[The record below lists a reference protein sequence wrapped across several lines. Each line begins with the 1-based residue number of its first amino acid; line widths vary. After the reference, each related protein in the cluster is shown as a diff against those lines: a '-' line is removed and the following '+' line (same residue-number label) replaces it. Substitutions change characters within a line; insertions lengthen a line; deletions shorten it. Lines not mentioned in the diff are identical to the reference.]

1 MDSGQP
7 GAHDR
12 REASRPEHAGEER
25 LQEVVGPEGGE
36 PSEPE
41 HVFIMQGPAEEVA
54 EEVAAEGPE
63 GRPADVRAGPR
74 MLWSELAIMAGLV
87 AAAAVAFGVWLGW
100 LAGLAAMAFGLLALV
115 FNPVVGATLNRA
127 HDRDVVAHRR
137 THKT

>member
-1 MDSGQP
+1 MDPEQVDPDELG
-7 GAHDR
+7 R
-12 REASRPEHAGEER
+12 RRVSPAVTESPEAAERAEH
-25 LQEVVGPEGGE
+25 V
-36 PSEPE
+36 EPE
-41 HVFIMQGPAEEVA
+41 EAAHVFIMPGPREEVA
-54 EEVAAEGPE
+54 EEVAAEGVE

-74 MLWSELAIMAGLV
+74 MLWSELAIMGALV

-137 THKT
+137 TRRT